1 MSLKIKKTVDLNLVV
16 HQFVKTTKANYR
28 TMLKVSQNGNT
39 IQHLSFLPSK
49 KKEQKHIMVDM
60 RSTNTYLFV
69 SKIFTVDSVKS
80 QPNI

>member
-1 MSLKIKKTVDLNLVV
+1 MPLKIKKTVDLNLVV

-49 KKEQKHIMVDM
+49 KEQKHIMVDM